1 VHYEGA
7 AERTPVAGGVRAPT
21 TDAPPPGD
29 ADDTPAYSDG
39 DQSGWLGDVPRPGLV
54 LAFDGEAAPLVGCVV
69 ERTRRFGRSDEADV
83 VLEDSSVS
91 RVHMIVEPAPGGVM
105 VRDAGSRNGTWVD
118 RMPADATPRLAPF
131 GSTIRAGRM
140 VFLVR
145 EDISPFLGSV
155 DTRDA
160 RLVGGP
166 SLAEV
171 RRRIDL
177 AKGSPLAVLV
187 EGETGAG
194 KEVVAGCIHAAS
206 GRTGELVEVNC
217 AAIPPELVESE
228 LFGHARGAFSGSDRA
243 RTGLFRT
250 ADGGTLLLDEI
261 GELPGALQA
270 KLLRVLETGEVR
282 PVGEDRAVTVDVR
295 VIAATNRS
303 LDELASRGA
312 FREDLLYR
320 IAALRIAVP
329 PLRDR
334 LEDLPALAL
343 HFLAGSGV
351 DIAPRAME
359 VLLRHR
365 WPGNARQLRNLLAA
379 AVATT
384 RAAGRNVIGAGDVS
398 ALLATASVGEQDDG
412 RARIL
417 DALANSGGNV
427 TQAARD
433 LGVARSGLY
442 ETLRRLAV
450 DPSAFRPA
458 RGGRDPVTRSSA
470 PPSAPPSVG
479 DIYAVSGPS
488 SATFGSTRR

>member
-1 VHYEGA
+1 
-7 AERTPVAGGVRAPT
+7 
-21 TDAPPPGD
+21 
-29 ADDTPAYSDG
+29 
-39 DQSGWLGDVPRPGLV
+39 
-54 LAFDGEAAPLVGCVV
+54 
-69 ERTRRFGRSDEADV
+69 
-83 VLEDSSVS
+83 
-91 RVHMIVEPAPGGVM
+91 
-105 VRDAGSRNGTWVD
+105 
-118 RMPADATPRLAPF
+118 
-131 GSTIRAGRM
+131 M

-145 EDISPFLGSV
+145 EDVSPFLGSV
-155 DTRDA
+155 DPRDP

-320 IAALRIAVP
+320 VAALRIAVP

-334 LEDLPALAL
+334 LEDLPALTL

-384 RAAGRNVIGAGDVS
+384 RAAGRKVIGAGDVS

-412 RARIL
+412 RAHPRRAGQRRRQRDPGGARPRRGAL
-417 DALANSGGNV
+417 RALRDAAPPGRRPVGV
-427 TQAARD
+427 PAGARRTRF
-433 LGVARSGLY
+433 GVAEQRPAERAG
-442 ETLRRLAV
+442 ERRRRLRRVRAELGDVRPHAPLRRSRWRPQRGAV
-450 DPSAFRPA
+450 ARGRETQRSAVA
-458 RGGRDPVTRSSA
+458 RGGQDSAAQSRAGARRSAAAGARPRQRPPPAPLAPTAASSA
-470 PPSAPPSVG
+470 SRRASAG
-479 DIYAVSGPS
+479 WS
-488 SATFGSTRR
+488 SAKRRACWRASSCLPRR